1 MHWHNVGIA
10 WRMPFYLL
18 VSIVMSFSVT
28 ACKQYDEQHSCP
40 PKNSLLFILA
50 TFICQLEK
58 AFLILCDIY
67 ELFYFFRLNLTNM
80 HGRSRMGGWLVK
92 QKQQQKVDLQEQA
105 NAT

>member
-1 MHWHNVGIA
+1 MIFFSLVYFFVGFGRKRSAFNVWFIELDVLNVLMPWHKRRHCLENTI
-10 WRMPFYLL
+10 L

-58 AFLILCDIY
+58 AFLILCDI
-67 ELFYFFRLNLTNM
+67 
-80 HGRSRMGGWLVK
+80 
-92 QKQQQKVDLQEQA
+92 
-105 NAT
+105 

>member
-1 MHWHNVGIA
+1 MGFARNRSAFNVWLLDLDVLNALMHWHNVGIA

-58 AFLILCDIY
+58 AFLILCDI
-67 ELFYFFRLNLTNM
+67 
-80 HGRSRMGGWLVK
+80 
-92 QKQQQKVDLQEQA
+92 
-105 NAT
+105 